1 MATSFG
7 FGLGVGFGALATL
20 LLTPLMKSLLYG
32 VEPSDPGVLI
42 LVAVVL
48 SDVALLAIYMP
59 ARRATLIDPI
69 LTLRWE

>member
-48 SDVALLAIYMP
+48 SAVALLAIYMP

-69 LTLRWE
+69 LPLRWE

>member
-1 MATSFG
+1 V
-7 FGLGVGFGALATL
+7 GVGFGVLATL
-20 LLTPLMKSLLYG
+20 VVTPLMKSLLYG

-48 SDVALLAIYMP
+48 SAVALLAIYMP